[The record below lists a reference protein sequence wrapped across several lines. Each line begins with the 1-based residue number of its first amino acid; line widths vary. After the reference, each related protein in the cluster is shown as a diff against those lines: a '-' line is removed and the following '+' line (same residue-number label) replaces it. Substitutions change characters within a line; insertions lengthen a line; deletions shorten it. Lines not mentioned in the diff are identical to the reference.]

1 MHAAIVAETR
11 AVSAGRLCREK
22 EDMEDNYEKYAVAV
36 IIVFGA
42 LMIGGLMAAGLAM
55 DDRPAFLWALGGAF
69 FAWVAGHAV
78 LFDRPRVYGGLIAVA
93 AVFAIASIVALVT

>member
-1 MHAAIVAETR
+1 MRSAATR
-11 AVSAGRLCREK
+11 DREK

-55 DDRPAFLWALGGAF
+55 DDRPAFLWALGSSF
-69 FAWVAGHAV
+69 FAWISGHAV
-78 LFDRPRVYGGLIAVA
+78 LFDRPRIYGALIVVA
-93 AVFAIASIVALVT
+93 AAFAIASIIALVT